1 MRGAKRGDSVQVYY
15 TGTLLDS
22 EVFDTLT
29 KRKFVQFT
37 IGEGRIIPGFEEAV
51 LGMNP
56 GESKNIRVP
65 ADKAYGPRR
74 LERIHVVNVNEL
86 PADLKLQVGQPL
98 EIRQRDGQI
107 NTARIT
113 DISESTVTLDANH
126 PLAGQDLLFD
136 IELAEIL

>member
-1 MRGAKRGDSVQVYY
+1 MARAKHGDTVQVYY

-22 EVFDTLT
+22 EVFDTLAN
-29 KRKFVQFT
+29 RKLVQFT
-37 IGEGRIIPGFEEAV
+37 IGEGRIITGFEEAV

-56 GESKNIRVP
+56 GESKIIKVP

-74 LERIHVVNVNEL
+74 PERIHVVNLNAL
-86 PADLKLQVGQPL
+86 PPDLKLQVGQPL
-98 EIRQRDGQI
+98 EIRQGNGQT

-113 DISESTVTLDANH
+113 DISESTITLDANH
-126 PLAGQDLLFD
+126 PLAGQDLVFD